1 MYPKNI
7 FRTILWAGFLVGAA
21 DIVAAILHYMIAT
34 GKNPE
39 RVLWFI
45 ASGICG
51 KDAYAGGSQMAV
63 AGLLL
68 HFLIAYAFTILFFFL
83 YPRLNLASKNQI
95 VIGCL
100 YGIFIWL
107 LMNLIVVPLS
117 NTQKFGFSIKQTAIG
132 VIILIVAIGI
142 PLSFIANRFFS
153 KTKPN

>member
-1 MYPKNI
+1 MYQKNI
-7 FRTILWAGFLVGAA
+7 FRSILWAGFLVGAA
-21 DIVAAILHYMIAT
+21 DIVAAFLHYIIAT

-45 ASGICG
+45 ASGVWG
-51 KDAYAGGSQMAV
+51 KDAYSGGLQMAV

-83 YPRLNLASKNQI
+83 YPRLNLGSKNKI
-95 VIGCL
+95 VIGSL

-107 LMNLIVVPLS
+107 VMNLIVVPLS

-132 VIILIVAIGI
+132 IFILIIAIGI
-142 PLSFIANRFFS
+142 PLSFIAGRFFS
-153 KTKPN
+153 KEKPN